1 MNAFLVFLFKSTLYT
16 AVFYMVYSLFLSRD
30 TMYRRNRSYILIS
43 VAASLILPLV
53 TIDMGNSETI
63 PFFGKRLS
71 DIVVNASSGNSPGVA
86 SMAGT
91 IKIMGIIAGIYLAGA
106 AIAAIKFIADIL
118 EIIILIS
125 GRKISGS
132 RTIRFRGLNTAAFS
146 AFGHIFINA
155 GLTPEEAEKIEKHE
169 NIHVTLFHFFDI
181 LFLESAGIL
190 LWYNPFIHLFNKS
203 LRAVH
208 EYQADEG
215 CISCGI
221 PVSEYQKLI
230 INQIFG
236 SDVSTITN
244 SFSNP
249 TLIKKRMIMMTKKRS
264 RISANLKILL
274 VLPLI
279 AAVMLVISSCQEN
292 GAADGTDNTGIQS
305 GAMDQ
310 KVVKGTLP
318 ETDVPPPPPPPPDGE
333 PFMVVEEMPLF
344 PGGDEGL
351 LKFISENTSY
361 PEEAKTK
368 GIQGRVLVRFCV
380 ETDGSVNRLSVMKGV
395 DPLLDSEALRVV
407 GSMPKFEKAGR
418 QSGKTVPVWYM
429 VPITFKLE

>member
-1 MNAFLVFLFKSTLYT
+1 MNAFLVFLFKSSLYT
-16 AVFYMVYSLFLSRD
+16 AVFYMAYALFLSRD
-30 TMYRRNRSYILIS
+30 TMYRRNRSYILVS
-43 VAASLILPLV
+43 VAASLILPFV
-53 TIDMGNSETI
+53 TIDMGSSESF
-63 PFFGKRLS
+63 PVFGKRLS
-71 DIVVNASSGNSPGVA
+71 EIVVNASSGNPAGLA
-86 SMAGT
+86 SMTGSM
-91 IKIMGIIAGIYLAGA
+91 KIMGIISGIYLAGA

-118 EIIILIS
+118 EILILIS

-132 RTIRFRGLNTAAFS
+132 GTIRFRGLNTAGFS
-146 AFGHIFINA
+146 AFGHIFINS

-169 NIHVTLFHFFDI
+169 TIHVDLFHFVDI

-190 LWYNPFIHLFNKS
+190 LWFNPFIHLLNKS

-221 PVSEYQKLI
+221 PVTEYQKLI

-236 SDVSTITN
+236 SGVSTITN

-264 RISANLKILL
+264 RISANLKIFL

-292 GAADGTDNTGIQS
+292 GDADGIDSTGIQS
-305 GAMDQ
+305 GVMEQ
-310 KVVKGTLP
+310 NKVTLP
-318 ETDVPPPPPPPPDGE
+318 GTDVPPPPPPPADE

-344 PGGDEGL
+344 PGGDVGL
-351 LKFISENTSY
+351 LQFIAENTSY

-368 GIQGRVLVRFCV
+368 GIQGRVIVRFCV
-380 ETDGSVNRLSVMKGV
+380 ETDGSVNRLSVMKGI

-407 GSMPKFEKAGR
+407 GSMPKFEKAGH
-418 QSGKTVPVWYM
+418 QGGKAVPVWYM